1 MAFPLRG
8 AASALAFV
16 LVGGIAGGLLCGGAA
31 GAAGTAPAPI
41 PQPAAAKGQV
51 TSLPI
56 PRFVSMRADTANAR
70 RGPSLDQR
78 VDWEFVQR
86 GMPLEVTAEYGQWR
100 RVRDADGMGGWVH
113 HTLLSGVR
121 TALIRGDA
129 AVPLRA
135 GPTEGAAVH
144 AMAEP
149 GVIGRLEECHGA
161 WCELS
166 TGGVDGWLPRAVL
179 WGVGPDEEIE

>member
-1 MAFPLRG
+1 MAFSYRGAACALALLLAG
-8 AASALAFV
+8 AASAGSAPV
-16 LVGGIAGGLLCGGAA
+16 IAE
-31 GAAGTAPAPI
+31 PAPTR
-41 PQPAAAKGQV
+41 GTV
-51 TSLPI
+51 TNLPL

-100 RVRDADGMGGWVH
+100 RVRDADGAGGWVH

-121 TALIRGDA
+121 TAVVRA
-129 AVPLRA
+129 ETAVPLLA
-135 GPTEGAAVH
+135 DPEEGAAVR

-149 GVIGRLEECHGA
+149 GAVGRLEECHGA
-161 WCELS
+161 WCEIS
-166 TGGVDGWLPRAVL
+166 AGGVEGWLPRAVL
-179 WGVGPDEEIE
+179 WGVGAEEEIE